1 MPLFQLKTDRRENL
15 VTEELGESQPWV
27 WGKASQKYPN
37 MVTNPKTR
45 KRPQK
50 YPFETNRGSSIY
62 GAVNVHS
69 TKTALQQ
76 IIAFSSMGP
85 LTVKK

>member
-1 MPLFQLKTDRRENL
+1 MIA
-15 VTEELGESQPWV
+15 ELGEFKPWV

-50 YPFETNRGSSIY
+50 YAFETNRGSSIY

-76 IIAFSSMGP
+76 IIVFYSMGP
-85 LTVKK
+85 LTVKKIIYSGI